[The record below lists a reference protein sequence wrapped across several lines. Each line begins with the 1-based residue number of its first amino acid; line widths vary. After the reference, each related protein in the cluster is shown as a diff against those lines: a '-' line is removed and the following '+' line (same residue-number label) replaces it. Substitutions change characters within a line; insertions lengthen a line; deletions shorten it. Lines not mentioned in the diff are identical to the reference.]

1 MRTTTFLAI
10 GLCGLGLA
18 LSGCRGMKSEKPPIH
33 PNLNMDFNERLQ
45 EQAANPFFADNAAMR
60 QPVAGT
66 VARGYL
72 RTVENA
78 PFYYGRS
85 ADGGYVQTIPV
96 AMTDDFLA
104 RGEKMYNIYCTPCHG
119 IAGDGAGIIMRGKGG
134 QGYGYAPAPSYHTE
148 RLRQIEDGYLY
159 DVITNGVRNM
169 ASYAHQVNPSDR
181 WAIVSYVRALQL
193 SQAAD
198 ETDVPT
204 AERDRLRTSNPN
216 VNLAP

>member
-1 MRTTTFLAI
+1 MRPTTFLAI
-10 GLCGLGLA
+10 GLCSLGLA

-33 PNLNMDFNERLQ
+33 PNLNMDFNERFEEQ
-45 EQAANPFFADNAAMR
+45 EANPFFADNAAMR

-72 RTVENA
+72 RTTENA

-96 AMTDDFLA
+96 AMTDDFMA
-104 RGEKMYNIYCTPCHG
+104 RGETMYNVYCTPCHG
-119 IAGDGAGIIMRGKGG
+119 IAGDGNGIIQTGKGG
-134 QGYGYAPAPSYHTE
+134 QGYGYARIPSYHDD
-148 RLRQIEDGYLY
+148 RLRQIEDGYIY

-169 ASYAHQVNPSDR
+169 SSYAHQINASDR

-193 SQAAD
+193 SQAAP
-198 ETDVPT
+198 EGDVPQ
-204 AERDRLRTSNPN
+204 AERERLQTYNPN
-216 VNLAP
+216 VNLSQ